1 MQSTLTFARRVDLV
15 CGGLLR
21 ETARAR
27 ACFSSR
33 ASKCCVASILAGF
46 AQTYPNPVMRL
57 AFVVRRLVC
66 VCQANQLLN
75 GLLDI
80 LIAFAYDNRMT
91 QGESNPESGWTI
103 ATLSSTLSWLVELP
117 SQAETI
123 RSSLRRILSFPYL
136 RHWDCGQVAVQ
147 DAVQILSAG
156 RRVILRCLLKIRD
169 IIAHDEQRYL
179 LNRLYIDCYCV
190 WIQSPKLRDADLARY
205 STKASEAAQQM
216 TRGAFGQIRGE
227 TLNDFEAEAIQ
238 LAEMSDDD
246 DEHEQ
251 ADLGPQLPTQLEVD
265 GHEEDNSSSS
275 RSSSSSSS
283 SSSNNSDEES
293 SSSDDDDAA
302 QPPQASEASAGG
314 QVGSSSVQSDENVT
328 NATNA
333 TVDELRHGIAAM
345 QVGEA
350 LTQGAA
356 AGGSSG
362 SSDDSFMKVVSVR
375 RLQPEK

>member
-1 MQSTLTFARRVDLV
+1 M
-15 CGGLLR
+15 
-21 ETARAR
+21 
-27 ACFSSR
+27 
-33 ASKCCVASILAGF
+33 
-46 AQTYPNPVMRL
+46 AQ
-57 AFVVRRLVC
+57 
-66 VCQANQLLN
+66 
-75 GLLDI
+75 
-80 LIAFAYDNRMT
+80 
-91 QGESNPESGWTI
+91 
-103 ATLSSTLSWLVELP
+103 
-117 SQAETI
+117 
-123 RSSLRRILSFPYL
+123 
-136 RHWDCGQVAVQ
+136 
-147 DAVQILSAG
+147 
-156 RRVILRCLLKIRD
+156 IRD

-205 STKASEAAQQM
+205 STKVCGVRFEFGGPGSNLQQAQAEFGLLFSVRQASEAAQQM